1 MIGGVGICVWPKKC
15 KFLRVLNGLDSF
27 HLHRFPHS
35 QIQNLHRATVDV
47 GEATLMRAV
56 IEEMKAFYLSLSL
69 PTTFHWDFVLEHP
82 TMNGWDWDVGSGLW
96 TNLKVGLMSFR
107 WQRYC

>member
-1 MIGGVGICVWPKKC
+1 MIGGVGIYVWLKKC

-47 GEATLMRAV
+47 GEATLMPAA
-56 IEEMKAFYLSLSL
+56 M
-69 PTTFHWDFVLEHP
+69 
-82 TMNGWDWDVGSGLW
+82 
-96 TNLKVGLMSFR
+96 
-107 WQRYC
+107 

>member
-15 KFLRVLNGLDSF
+15 KFLRVLNALDSF

-35 QIQNLHRATVDV
+35 QIQNLHRATADV

-56 IEEMKAFYLSLSL
+56 M
-69 PTTFHWDFVLEHP
+69 
-82 TMNGWDWDVGSGLW
+82 
-96 TNLKVGLMSFR
+96 
-107 WQRYC
+107 